1 MAPPV
6 SLTAVHRACVA
17 LRGWVCLL
25 ATVAAVAG
33 LRPAGLARDDSAMKM
48 AFDLPADD
56 AARSLKRFSAR
67 SGLEVLYVSEVAA
80 NVRTNAVKGDY
91 TLREAIDRLLA
102 GTKLAAK
109 QAEKDGAMTIVSA
122 AGANRSHPGAETA
135 DNSQSSFKKK
145 TKEP

>member
-6 SLTAVHRACVA
+6 RLNPFCRARVA
-17 LRGWVCLL
+17 LRGWVWLL
-25 ATVAAVAG
+25 ATVAVLAG
-33 LRPAGLARDDSAMKM
+33 LRPVGFARDDSAMKM

-56 AARSLKRFSAR
+56 AERSLKRFSER

-80 NVRTNAVKGDY
+80 NVRTNAIKGDY
-91 TLREAIDRLLA
+91 TPREAIDRMLA

-109 QAEKDGAMTIVSA
+109 QAEKDGAMTIVST
-122 AGANRSHPGAETA
+122 AGANGSHPAAEATT
-135 DNSQSSFKKK
+135 DSQSSSKKK